1 MLEMFALVIQLKL
14 ETVRQAAYIAELESR
29 PPAVE
34 YIDRVEYRDRVEY
47 IDRVVTETV
56 TERVEVPRVETV
68 EVLPEGYVQCAMC
81 GDVTDW
87 REYVT
92 GDDGTQAPVCY
103 ACWEYGGCKETHRTQ
118 YADCHVC
125 GAHVDGV
132 WVTLDGNVCEECFS
146 HTVGNA

>member
-14 ETVRQAAYIAELESR
+14 ETVKQAAYIAELESR
-29 PPAVE
+29 PPIVQ
-34 YIDRVEYRDRVEY
+34 VEY

-56 TERVEVPRVETV
+56 TERVEVPTVERI

-92 GDDGTQAPVCY
+92 GDGGMQAPVCY

-146 HTVGNA
+146 HAVGNA